1 MYPLSPGSPTPEFK
15 PFSTLLWVFLTQQGM
30 TDVPPETILLRKDS
44 IIVSENSSKI
54 DSIHTV
60 RFSTFESDVYF
71 SNWDKLG
78 END

>member
-1 MYPLSPGSPTPEFK
+1 
-15 PFSTLLWVFLTQQGM
+15 M
-30 TDVPPETILLRKDS
+30 TDVPPASILPRKHS
-44 IIVSENSSKI
+44 ITVSENKSKI

-71 SNWDKLG
+71 NNWDQLG